1 MRVKIELLTSDIR
14 AVLSCRLDISC
25 SSPSQAAVAAA
36 AAAAVPAAVADMAAR
51 GGGAAPGRKDAG
63 EVGARDDHAGDLKS
77 RGAEGK
83 ARIKGI
89 PVTDTM

>member
-1 MRVKIELLTSDIR
+1 VAKGWRTTGAAAS
-14 AVLSCRLDISC
+14 AG
-25 SSPSQAAVAAA
+25 ATGAVAAA
-36 AAAAVPAAVADMAAR
+36 AAAAVPAAVADMAVR

-63 EVGARDDHAGDLKS
+63 EVGARDDHAADLKS